1 MSSVWVSLMIF
12 WVPRG
17 LAVIH
22 SIAYVAGSGCLHC
35 TGTAALAWHQMI
47 FTSPKSWALY
57 CNWSAHP
64 PTASPGLSSRT
75 LTLPHGIKP
84 EDTASPIAVQSTKSQ
99 QLSTPLHAFKT
110 TLVTLTIT
118 KSSLDTLATSIS
130 VG

>member
-1 MSSVWVSLMIF
+1 MGFTHDLLGSKGLGSYSQHSLCGRLRL
-12 WVPRG
+12 PPLHRYCCPG
-17 LAVIH
+17 LASNDIH
-22 SIAYVAGSGCLHC
+22 ISKVLGSLLQLEC
-35 TGTAALAWHQMI
+35 TST
-47 FTSPKSWALY
+47 
-57 CNWSAHP
+57 
-64 PTASPGLSSRT
+64 TASPGLSSRT

-99 QLSTPLHAFKT
+99 RLSTPLHSFKT